1 MRRDMIVEITDDE
14 AGSFDGLDETYR
26 RGSLTVGSNYM
37 QIDGVDYNVSNVT
50 PNHEIAGVVFSNTIL
65 SRRCW

>member
-14 AGSFDGLDETYR
+14 ADSFDGLDETYR

-37 QIDGVDYNVSNVT
+37 QIDGVDYNVSHVT
-50 PNHEIAGVVFSNTIL
+50 PNHEIAGVVFSNTTL
-65 SRRCW
+65 LRRCW